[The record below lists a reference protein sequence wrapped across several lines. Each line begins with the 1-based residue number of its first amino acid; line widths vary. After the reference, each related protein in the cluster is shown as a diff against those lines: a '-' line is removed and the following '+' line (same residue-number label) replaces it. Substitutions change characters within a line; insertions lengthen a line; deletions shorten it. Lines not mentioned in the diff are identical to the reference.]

1 MPESM
6 PDPFDLERFV
16 MAQAGAFA
24 DALVELEAGRK
35 RSHWMWFVFPQMAG
49 LGRSET
55 ARFFGIRSADEARA
69 YLAHPLLGPRLR
81 QCCAALLRHRDQSAE
96 AILGSI
102 DALKL
107 KSSMTLFEAVA
118 GDPAPF
124 AAVLDAFHQGRRDPL
139 TLDLL
144 RAG

>member
-1 MPESM
+1 MPGAS
-6 PDPFDLERFV
+6 DPFDLERFV
-16 MAQAGAFA
+16 VAQAASYT
-24 DALVELEAGRK
+24 DALAELEAGRK
-35 RSHWMWFVFPQMAG
+35 RSHWMWFIFPQLAG

-81 QCCAALLRHRDQSAE
+81 ACCAALLRHHGAAAE
-96 AILGSI
+96 GILGSI

-107 KSSMTLFEAVA
+107 RSSMTLFETVA
-118 GDPAPF
+118 DDPAPF
-124 AAVLDAFHQGRRDPL
+124 AAVLDGFYQGMRDRM

-144 RAG
+144 RRE